1 MTQITHRTK
10 SRFMAIL
17 STPQA
22 AYDFLFQS
30 TADGIIIADR
40 LGIIKDVNPAAAS
53 MLGVTVEG
61 VKNKHPRTAFAKNA
75 TLINLFTRSGDHVL
89 DVRLPR
95 RRLAIGV
102 ATTLDNNQRMVILQD
117 VTEKRNLET
126 RRESLSKALTHDLQN
141 PITAVRGFVE
151 LVQKFGD
158 LNPQQERFITRAQ
171 QTTTKLYE
179 MVETLVDLAWVEA
192 GMPLEHRPIQL
203 RNLINRAV
211 EKLTPMARQRQVII
225 AVSVQNPMPTVM
237 GDLKRLEF
245 VINALLHNAILYSY
259 PEQTVAIHGWG
270 DDEEVYC
277 SVADRG
283 VGISDDE
290 IELIFDRMYRSRD
303 LEVQEKAGGGLGLT
317 MAKTIVKRH
326 GGDIWATSNLGEG
339 STFTFVLPKVE
350 T

>member
-1 MTQITHRTK
+1 
-10 SRFMAIL
+10 MAKQL
-17 STPQA
+17 LTNAQA

-40 LGIIKDVNPAAAS
+40 FGIIKDVNPAAAS
-53 MLGVTVEG
+53 MLGLTIEE
-61 VKNKHPRTAFAKNA
+61 VKNKSPKTAFAKNA

-95 RRLAIGV
+95 RRLATGI
-102 ATTLDNNQRMVILQD
+102 ATTLDNDQRMVILQD
-117 VTEKRNLET
+117 VTEKRDLEN

-141 PITAVRGFVE
+141 PITAVRGFAD

-158 LNPQQERFITRAQ
+158 LNEQQERFIVRAQ

-203 RNLINRAV
+203 RDLINRAV
-211 EKLTPMARQRQVII
+211 SQVSAMARQHQIII

-245 VINALLHNAILYSY
+245 VIHALLHNAILYSY

-270 DDEEVYC
+270 DDAEVYC

-283 VGISDDE
+283 VGIADDE
-290 IELIFDRMYRSRD
+290 IERVFDRMYRSRD

-317 MAKTIVKRH
+317 MAKTIVERH
-326 GGDIWATSNLGEG
+326 GGDIWASSNLGEG

-350 T
+350 I